1 MYIPCYFP
9 KASLGTDNHINLLFN
24 ICTYMSATSKYK
36 TTSSIRKVKARSTF
50 LQNNKSKEWNKKT
63 KPYSLLYI
71 HIKPTSSTKSE
82 ADQTLCATNNSSS
95 KVWSRTNFLLIP
107 ISILQIR
114 HRKKKKA
121 DNIQSPKNTN
131 HVISK
136 AWSKSNFLFITNQKK
151 ER

>member
-1 MYIPCYFP
+1 VYISCYFP

-114 HRKKKKA
+114 HRKKKKKKPTTYSHQR
-121 DNIQSPKNTN
+121 IQTMSSVKLDPDQT
-131 HVISK
+131 SC
-136 AWSKSNFLFITNQKK
+136 S
-151 ER
+151 

>member
-114 HRKKKKA
+114 HRKKKKSR
-121 DNIQSPKNTN
+121 QHT
-131 HVISK
+131 V
-136 AWSKSNFLFITNQKK
+136 TK
-151 ER
+151 EYKPCHQ

>member
-1 MYIPCYFP
+1 VYISCYFP

-107 ISILQIR
+107 NQNTDFYSSNKTSQ
-114 HRKKKKA
+114 KKKSR
-121 DNIQSPKNTN
+121 QHT
-131 HVISK
+131 V
-136 AWSKSNFLFITNQKK
+136 TK
-151 ER
+151 EYKPCHQ